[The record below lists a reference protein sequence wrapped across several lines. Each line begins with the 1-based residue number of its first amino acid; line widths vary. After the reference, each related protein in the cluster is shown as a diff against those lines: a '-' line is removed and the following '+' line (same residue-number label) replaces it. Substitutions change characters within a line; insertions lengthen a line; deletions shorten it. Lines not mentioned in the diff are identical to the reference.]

1 MRIIRPPQNV
11 QFVPLS
17 EARELIT
24 IDIESDVWAG
34 TKPFVSRGAIVR
46 IRPPHEATQT
56 QIDELIAVCI
66 EQGAER
72 VRVEARRRAPKIV
85 ASSQLCS
92 ARSSIREV
100 VITMCEEANSRDR
113 QALRTFVDDVMNRA
127 GI

>member
-17 EARELIT
+17 EARELVT
-24 IDIESDVWAG
+24 IDSESDVWEGA
-34 TKPFVSRGAIVR
+34 KPWVSRGAIVR
-46 IRPPHEATQT
+46 IRPPHDATQK
-56 QIDELIAVCI
+56 QIDELTAACI

-100 VITMCEEANSRDR
+100 VITRCEEANSRDR
-113 QALRTFVDDVMNRA
+113 QELLAFVEDVMNRA